1 MGKRK
6 SSRKI
11 VKKERPKL
19 DTTFAC
25 LFCNHESTISVSMDK
40 DRRVG
45 NLKCRICSAS
55 YQAAIN
61 HLSKPVDV
69 YSEWIDAC
77 EEAKL
82 REMAAVSSNNDSLV
96 TADRYSRNAP
106 AGNGRDGGGRGR
118 HSDKYEDD
126 DDGEAEDGYYAQD
139 SRQAALYDHDEH
151 GIPEHLDNDSDEIDD
166 F

>member
-6 SSRKI
+6 SSRKAA
-11 VKKERPKL
+11 KKEKPKL
-19 DTTFAC
+19 DTSFAC
-25 LFCNHESTISVSMDK
+25 LFCNHEKTISISMDK
-40 DRRVG
+40 EHRVG
-45 NLKCRICSAS
+45 NLKCRICAAS

-61 HLSKPVDV
+61 HLSEPVDV

-82 REMAAVSSNNDSLV
+82 REIAAVSGNDGSLAV
-96 TADRYSRNAP
+96 SDRQSKSAV
-106 AGNGRDGGGRGR
+106 AGDGRGR
-118 HSDKYEDD
+118 QRDAYDD
-126 DDGEAEDGYYAQD
+126 DEEEEEDDGYYAQD
-139 SRQAALYDHDEH
+139 SRQNALYDNDEH